1 MSLKFLKKSL
11 VAIPS
16 GTEIAHAAIA
26 LNLRGISKLF
36 MAKKLKVLLKED
48 TNYNDLLTFPF
59 PNV

>member
-26 LNLRGISKLF
+26 LNLHGISKMLIG
-36 MAKKLKVLLKED
+36 KKIKELLKED

-59 PNV
+59 TNV

>member
-26 LNLRGISKLF
+26 LNLRGISKMLIG
-36 MAKKLKVLLKED
+36 KKIKELLKED

-59 PNV
+59 TNV